1 MKKVF
6 FAALATLCCLALF
19 AQEKGLDYSG
29 KIETLWGAAAPWT
42 DQDSAAGRW
51 TLGDISLNGKLDAYY
66 NDSSARAD
74 GTVKYDAVSSS
85 YEFSLNELWADY
97 TNSVFGIRIGRQKA
111 AWGKADGV
119 DITNTVFAKDMSTL
133 SAILKDD
140 NKLPIDALRLSANG
154 NSFAIDAYW
163 IPFFT
168 ATKLPAKIEAAKP
181 EVAIWNGEWGLKAAG
196 YFSSLDVSFYAFYG
210 WDKTPLVDY
219 TLIGGIA
226 PGGIIASGQ
235 YERLAMIGA
244 DAAVPIG
251 QTVLRV
257 EAAFFPQRRMQKS
270 AQRIL
275 AQKAAD
281 DAAECWAAKMQLC
294 ALVGLD
300 WMPGEWTLTAQ
311 YYCDAALEGLDGLDR
326 SYAFIHGATLSVSKK
341 FLSETLTVSFKALV
355 EFNDLSFVLYPSAS
369 YSVTDQLKFK
379 GGACIF
385 VPGPDKK
392 GSYGAYKDLSS
403 FFVGANFC
411 F

>member
-1 MKKVF
+1 MTKTF
-6 FAALATLCCLALF
+6 WTAALALLSLSLF
-19 AQEKGLDYSG
+19 AQTKGVEFSG
-29 KIETLWGAAAPWT
+29 EVETLCGAAAPWT
-42 DQDSAAGRW
+42 DQDSSAGRW
-51 TLGDISLNGKLDAYY
+51 TMGDIGLTGKLDAYY
-66 NDSSARAD
+66 ENCSACAD
-74 GTVKYDAVSSS
+74 GTVKYDAVASSLD
-85 YEFSLNELWADY
+85 FSLNELWADW
-97 TNSVFGIRIGRQKA
+97 TNSVFGIRAGRQKA

-119 DITNTVFAKDMSTL
+119 DITNTVFAKDMSNL
-133 SAILKDD
+133 SAIIKDD
-140 NKLPIDALRLSANG
+140 NKLAIDGLRLSASG

-163 IPFFT
+163 IPFMT
-168 ATKLPAKIEAAKP
+168 ATKLATKIQTTKP
-181 EVAIWNGEWGLKAAG
+181 SAAIWNGEWGLKAAG
-196 YFSSLDVSFYAFYG
+196 YFSALDVSLYAFYG

-219 TLIGGIA
+219 SMAGGAAGAIVA
-226 PGGIIASGQ
+226 KGQ

-251 QTVLRV
+251 QTVLRI

-275 AQKAAD
+275 AQKAA
-281 DAAECWAAKMQLC
+281 AGASECWSAKKQLC
-294 ALVGLD
+294 GLLGLD
-300 WMPGEWTLTAQ
+300 WMPGDWTLTAQ
-311 YYCDAALEGLDGLDR
+311 YYCDAALGSLDGLDR

-341 FLSETLTVSFKALV
+341 ILSETLTVSFKALV

>member
-6 FAALATLCCLALF
+6 LAALAAPCCLALF

-42 DQDSAAGRW
+42 DHDSAAGRW

-66 NDSSARAD
+66 SDSSARAD

-85 YEFSLNELWADY
+85 YEFSLNELWVDY
-97 TNSVFGIRIGRQKA
+97 TNSVFGVRAGRQKA

-133 SAILKDD
+133 SALLKDD
-140 NKLPIDALRLSANG
+140 NKLPIDGLRLSANG

-181 EVAIWNGEWGLKAAG
+181 ELAIWNGEWGLKAAG
-196 YFSSLDVSFYAFYG
+196 YFSMLDVSLYAFYG
-210 WDKTPLVDY
+210 WDKTPVADY
-219 TLIGGIA
+219 ST
-226 PGGIIASGQ
+226 ASGQ
-235 YERLAMIGA
+235 HERLAMIGA
-244 DAAVPIG
+244 DAAIPIG
-251 QTVLRV
+251 QTVLRA
-257 EAAFFPQRRMQKS
+257 EAAFFPQRRFQKT

-275 AQKAAD
+275 AQKAAGGQS
-281 DAAECWAAKMQLC
+281 ESSAAKNQLC
-294 ALVGLD
+294 GLLGLD
-300 WMPGEWTLTAQ
+300 WMPGDWTLTAQ
-311 YYCDAALEGLDGLDR
+311 YYCDVVFKSLEGLDR
-326 SYAFIHGATLSVSKK
+326 SYEYIHGATLSVSKK

-355 EFNDLSFVLYPSAS
+355 EFNDLSFVLYPSAT
-369 YSVTDQLKFK
+369 YSVTDQLKVK

-385 VPGPDKK
+385 VPGPNKE

>member
-6 FAALATLCCLALF
+6 LAALAALCSLALF

-29 KIETLWGAAAPWT
+29 QIETLWGAAAPWT

-85 YEFSLNELWADY
+85 YECSLNELWADY
-97 TNSVFGIRIGRQKA
+97 TNSVFGARAGRQKA

-133 SAILKDD
+133 SALLKDD

-154 NSFAIDAYW
+154 NSFAVDAYW

-196 YFSSLDVSFYAFYG
+196 YFSTLDVSLYAFYG
-210 WDKTPLVDY
+210 WDKTPIVDY
-219 TLIGGIA
+219 TLLGGIA

-251 QTVLRV
+251 QTVLRA
-257 EAAFFPQRRMQKS
+257 EAAFFPQRRLQKS

-275 AQKAAD
+275 AQKAAGVD
-281 DAAECWAAKMQLC
+281 SKSSAAKNQLSG
-294 ALVGLD
+294 LLGLD
-300 WMPGEWTLTAQ
+300 WMPGDWTLTAQ
-311 YYCDAALEGLDGLDR
+311 YYCDAVLESLEGLDR
-326 SYAFIHGATLSVSKK
+326 SYSYIHGATLSVSKK

-355 EFNDLSFVLYPSAS
+355 EFNDLSMFLYPSAS
-369 YSVTDQLKFK
+369 YNVTDQLKFR

-385 VPGPDKK
+385 VPGPYKK
-392 GSYGAYKDLSS
+392 GSYGAYQDLSS
-403 FFVGANFC
+403 FFVGASFC

>member
-6 FAALATLCCLALF
+6 LAALAAPFCLALF

-29 KIETLWGAAAPWT
+29 QIETLWGAAAPWT

-74 GTVKYDAVSSS
+74 GTVKYDAVASSL
-85 YEFSLNELWADY
+85 EFSLNELWADY
-97 TNSVFGIRIGRQKA
+97 TNSVFGVRAGRQKA

-133 SAILKDD
+133 SALLKDD
-140 NKLPIDALRLSANG
+140 NKLAIDALRLSVSG
-154 NSFAIDAYW
+154 NSFSIDAYW

-168 ATKLPAKIEAAKP
+168 ATKLPAKIEVDKP
-181 EVAIWNGEWGLKAAG
+181 ELAIWNGEWGLKAAG
-196 YFSSLDVSFYAFYG
+196 YFSTLDVSLYAFYG
-210 WDKTPLVDY
+210 WDKTPILDY

-226 PGGIIASGQ
+226 PDGIIASGQ

-251 QTVLRV
+251 QTVLRA
-257 EAAFFPQRRMQKS
+257 EAAFFPQRRFQKS
-270 AQRIL
+270 AEIIL
-275 AQKAAD
+275 AQKAAGVVSKSS
-281 DAAECWAAKMQLC
+281 AAKNQLSG
-294 ALVGLD
+294 LLGLD
-300 WMPGEWTLTAQ
+300 WMPGDWTLTAQ
-311 YYCDAALEGLDGLDR
+311 YYCDAVFESLEGLDR
-326 SYAFIHGATLSVSKK
+326 SYECIHGATLSVSKK

-355 EFNDLSFVLYPSAS
+355 EFNDLSMFLYPSAS
-369 YSVTDQLKFK
+369 YNVTDQLKFR

-385 VPGPDKK
+385 VPGPYKE

-403 FFVGANFC
+403 FFVGASFC